1 MRAHGPE
8 RRSPSPVPSQQRRLT
23 NGARTPARENRGME
37 RDDGAAAAKLAD
49 DEVPGETEGTN
60 VLPMPNR
67 VG

>member
-1 MRAHGPE
+1 MAQPISSPLAAAAADKRGPHASE
-8 RRSPSPVPSQQRRLT
+8 RKQGT
-23 NGARTPARENRGME
+23 E

-49 DEVPGETEGTN
+49 GEVPGETEGTN